1 MIQDTSREAFHD
13 IQPQLGQ
20 RQKEVLDAFYEHGP
34 MTNTEL
40 SRKIGLPINMITPR
54 TNELVKLGYV
64 KQSHRRPCKI
74 TGRNAIVWTAKDT
87 LL

>member
-1 MIQDTSREAFHD
+1 MIQDTSREAFYD

-20 RQKEVLDAFYEHGP
+20 RQKEVLDAFYKHGP

-40 SRKIGLPINMITPR
+40 SRIVGLPINMITPR
-54 TNELVKLGYV
+54 TNELVKMGYISL
-64 KQSHRRPCKI
+64 SHRRPCKV
-74 TGRNAIVWTAKDT
+74 TGRSAIVWSAKDT